1 MLYPCDMNFRKI
13 IGLVLIPVTIIFLT
27 SCGKGI
33 DSPIEFEKK
42 AMVIGCESSGIR
54 GGGTFFKYLVFEI
67 TKNTGPDIEMVDD
80 GNTEVSN
87 ADFNSEVSNYNFTF
101 DLLDESEN
109 KLASSSKIE
118 YLGGGR
124 NLGRLIVSFP
134 SSFKGEATGYVA
146 YLDGKEIASENNLNW
161 VDYPGGQEFIID
173 GKCKNPILLGRDY
186 DVEDFIYNL
195 PWCKDTFVPEACPK

>member
-1 MLYPCDMNFRKI
+1 VNTRKA
-13 IGLVLIPVTIIFLT
+13 IGLALIPAIIICLT
-27 SCGKGI
+27 SCGKGT
-33 DSPIEFEKK
+33 DSPFEFEKK
-42 AMVIGCESSGIR
+42 AMVIGCESSGMA
-54 GGGTFFKYLVFEI
+54 GGGTFFRYIVADI

-101 DLLDESEN
+101 DLLDNSGN
-109 KLASSSKIE
+109 KLVSSSKIE

-134 SSFKGEATGYVA
+134 SSFTGEATGYVA

-161 VDYPGGQEFIID
+161 VDYPGGKEFIID
-173 GKCKNPILLGRDY
+173 GKCENPVFLGRDY

-195 PWCKDTFVPEACPK
+195 PWCKDTFVPEACPD